1 MSDNSRV
8 GLKPQE
14 NQYPNRK
21 QKSKMELKSIQ
32 IDFAVMKIH
41 SQKRCQRK
49 GEHDNQ
55 QIDSKHQPSREKAI
69 GIFPY
74 ENRLRHVL

>member
-1 MSDNSRV
+1 
-8 GLKPQE
+8 
-14 NQYPNRK
+14 
-21 QKSKMELKSIQ
+21 MELKSIQ

-49 GEHDNQ
+49 REHDNQ